1 MARRRIAQMPLHG
14 GKAPAYLFRRMTKLA
29 GAITMAIVDE
39 FGPEEVLRRLSDPW
53 WFQAFGSVLGFDW
66 HSSGVTT
73 VTCGALKEASRV
85 MGSDL
90 GIVVAGGKGSVSRK
104 TPSEI
109 IEASDR
115 LGLRSGDDLVRCSKL
130 SAKVDSAAVQ
140 DGFNLYHHCFFFTHA
155 GQWCVVQQGMNEAEK
170 SARRYHW
177 LSEGVQ
183 DFVCEPHAA
192 ISDLAGADAEST
204 QSQDGDADVQSHDG
218 DADVMNEP
226 LLNMVAFEASGNRN
240 ASVQLTAEHPD
251 RILREIQLMTEGP
264 SLFAPRHHQVLPKNI
279 NRARLKQLIPV
290 IHEQMPQSYQDL
302 LGLEGVGPAA
312 IRSLALVAEIIF
324 QAPVSH
330 RDPAANPMRR
340 SGKGIR
346 RGSDEETGTSHE
358 AVYCEDQEPQQPGL
372 RRWADYSYA
381 HGGKDATPFPVDCES
396 YDRNIQVLTDA
407 IRRARLG
414 ENDRFHA
421 LRALGTMQSDDYNR
435 P

>member
-39 FGPEEVLRRLSDPW
+39 FGPDEVLRRLSDPW
-53 WFQAFGSVLGFDW
+53 WFQAFGCVLGFDW

-90 GIVVAGGKGSVSRK
+90 GIVVAGGKGNVSRK
-104 TPSEI
+104 TPTEI

-115 LGLRSGDDLVRCSKL
+115 LGLCSGDHLVRCSKL

-192 ISDLAGADAEST
+192 ISDLAGADSES
-204 QSQDGDADVQSHDG
+204 AQSHDG

-251 RILREIQLMTEGP
+251 RILSEIQLMTEGP
-264 SLFAPRHHQVLPKNI
+264 SLFAPRHHQVLPRNI
-279 NRARLKQLIPV
+279 NRARLKQLIPA
-290 IHEQMPQSYQDL
+290 IHEQMPQSYQEL

-312 IRSLALVAEIIF
+312 VRSLALVAEIIF
-324 QAPVSH
+324 QTPVSH
-330 RDPAANPMRR
+330 RDPAANPMRE
-340 SGKGIR
+340 SGK
-346 RGSDEETGTSHE
+346 
-358 AVYCEDQEPQQPGL
+358 VYCEDQEPQQPGL

-396 YDRNIQVLTDA
+396 YDRNIQLLTDA